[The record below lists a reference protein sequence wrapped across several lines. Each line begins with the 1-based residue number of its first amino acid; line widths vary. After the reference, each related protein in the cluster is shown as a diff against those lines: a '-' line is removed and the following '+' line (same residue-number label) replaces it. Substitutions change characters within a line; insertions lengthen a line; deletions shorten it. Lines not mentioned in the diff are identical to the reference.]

1 MEENKKIEEPLS
13 ESDYTD
19 DDKDNNKDDDPKLT
33 VFMEKYPHLSKSRV
47 KSLMNAW
54 NKNSEAKVRRKKDR
68 KELMELRKL
77 HKSKKEVKKE
87 VKKEEKKKEVVK
99 EVKKE
104 NNFPTTNNFFSSH
117 GFY

>member
-1 MEENKKIEEPLS
+1 MNDNKKIEESLS

-19 DDKDNNKDDDPKLT
+19 DDKENKDEDPKLIT
-33 VFMEKYPHLSKSRV
+33 FMEKYPHLSKSRV

-54 NKNSEAKVRRKKDR
+54 NKNSEAKIRRKKDR
-68 KELMELRKL
+68 KELVELRKL

-87 VKKEEKKKEVVK
+87 NKKEIVK
-99 EVKKE
+99 EIKKE
-104 NNFPTTNNFFSSH
+104 NNFPTTNNFFSTK